1 MGATR
6 DAIRSYQGPPLFSW
20 GFRPFFLL
28 SAIWAAVAVPI
39 WLAVFFHGGRIGGV
53 DGLQW
58 HIPEMLFGYVGG
70 VVAGF
75 LLTAVPNWTGRLPV
89 TGGPLIG
96 LVVLWLAGRVSG
108 FLPGSMSAAAP
119 LLDGAFLVVFAGV
132 VWREVLAANNRRN
145 LPVAAMVSVLAA
157 ANLLFHARG
166 LWPDAVALSERAA
179 IAALTSLIV
188 LIGGRIVPS
197 FTQNWTLARGIAARP
212 APFGRLDKA
221 TMAVTVTA
229 LLIWVLDP
237 WSPLAGPPL
246 ILAGLLNLIRLVRWR
261 GWLAWR
267 ESMVWSLHA
276 GYVWAP
282 VGLFLLGGAALWPA
296 AVPFS
301 AGVHALTAGAMG
313 VMTLAVMTRA
323 SRGHTGR
330 PRAAD
335 AATTAIYG
343 LVVTAAAAR
352 VAAPFLVDVTSIL
365 LMLSAG
371 LWVLA
376 FLGFAAAYGPMLLRK
391 SL

>member
-58 HIPEMLFGYVGG
+58 HIHEMLFGYVGG

-157 ANLLFHARG
+157 A
-166 LWPDAVALSERAA
+166 
-179 IAALTSLIV
+179 
-188 LIGGRIVPS
+188 
-197 FTQNWTLARGIAARP
+197 
-212 APFGRLDKA
+212 
-221 TMAVTVTA
+221 
-229 LLIWVLDP
+229 
-237 WSPLAGPPL
+237 
-246 ILAGLLNLIRLVRWR
+246 
-261 GWLAWR
+261 
-267 ESMVWSLHA
+267 
-276 GYVWAP
+276 
-282 VGLFLLGGAALWPA
+282 
-296 AVPFS
+296 
-301 AGVHALTAGAMG
+301 
-313 VMTLAVMTRA
+313 
-323 SRGHTGR
+323 
-330 PRAAD
+330 
-335 AATTAIYG
+335 
-343 LVVTAAAAR
+343 R
-352 VAAPFLVDVTSIL
+352 VAAVTTR
-365 LMLSAG
+365 
-371 LWVLA
+371 
-376 FLGFAAAYGPMLLRK
+376 P
-391 SL
+391 

>member
-28 SAIWAAVAVPI
+28 SAIWAALAVPI

-58 HIPEMLFGYVGG
+58 HIHEMLFGYVGG

>member
-20 GFRPFFLL
+20 GFRPFFVL

-58 HIPEMLFGYVGG
+58 HIHEMLFGYVGG

-108 FLPGSMSAAAP
+108 FLPGSMNAAAP

-145 LPVAAMVSVLAA
+145 LPVAAMVTVLAA

-246 ILAGLLNLIRLVRWR
+246 LLAGLLNLIRLARWR

-282 VGLFLLGGAALWPA
+282 VGLLLLGGAALWPA

-343 LVVTAAAAR
+343 LVFLAATAR

-376 FLGFAAAYGPMLLRK
+376 FLGFAAGYGPMLLRK

>member
-20 GFRPFFLL
+20 GFRPFFVL

-39 WLAVFFHGGRIGGV
+39 WLAVFFHGVRIGGV

-58 HIPEMLFGYVGG
+58 HIHEMLFGYVGG

>member
-58 HIPEMLFGYVGG
+58 HIHEMLFGYVGG

-145 LPVAAMVSVLAA
+145 LPVAAMVTVLAA

-212 APFGRLDKA
+212 APFGRFDKA

-229 LLIWVLDP
+229 LLLWVLDP
-237 WSPLAGPPL
+237 WSALVGPPL
-246 ILAGLLNLIRLVRWR
+246 LLAGLLNLIRLARWR

-276 GYVWAP
+276 GYAWAP

>member
-58 HIPEMLFGYVGG
+58 HIHEMLFGYVGG

-119 LLDGAFLVVFAGV
+119 LLDGAFQVVFAGV

>member
-20 GFRPFFLL
+20 GFRPFFVL

-58 HIPEMLFGYVGG
+58 HIHEMLFGYVGG

>member
-58 HIPEMLFGYVGG
+58 HIHEMLFGYVGG

>member
-53 DGLQW
+53 EGLQW
-58 HIPEMLFGYVGG
+58 LIHEMLFGYVGG

>member
-1 MGATR
+1 
-6 DAIRSYQGPPLFSW
+6 
-20 GFRPFFLL
+20 
-28 SAIWAAVAVPI
+28 
-39 WLAVFFHGGRIGGV
+39 
-53 DGLQW
+53 
-58 HIPEMLFGYVGG
+58 MLFGYVGG

-145 LPVAAMVSVLAA
+145 LPVAAMVTVLAA

-212 APFGRLDKA
+212 APFGRFDKA

-229 LLIWVLDP
+229 LLLWVLDP
-237 WSPLAGPPL
+237 WSALVGPPL
-246 ILAGLLNLIRLVRWR
+246 LLAGLLNLIRLARWR

-276 GYVWAP
+276 GYAWAP

>member
-58 HIPEMLFGYVGG
+58 HIHEMLFGYVGG

-246 ILAGLLNLIRLVRWR
+246 ILAGLLNLIRLARWR

-276 GYVWAP
+276 GYAWAP

>member
-58 HIPEMLFGYVGG
+58 HIHEMLFGYVGG

-145 LPVAAMVSVLAA
+145 LPVAAMVTVLAA